1 MAIAAPAAAAVGRAA
16 AGKVAQKTAGKGAQ
30 KAAGKAAG
38 GKGAAAAG
46 AAPTGGKKPP
56 AGGKK
61 GGGPPDVDMPERPW
75 KDRGEKKGKGRV
87 GKALSAPGSQG
98 TYRRALIAEFIVCML
113 LLGLSPLAKGPGE
126 MGPVRFMK
134 RGTATA
140 AFFVIL
146 GLVSSAGAGAAK
158 AAAMFGGL
166 VTLVLLVDQR
176 EAFGKMAQLLNAPD
190 EGDEVDPVAGVGPDE
205 STDAGPDVVAT

>member
-1 MAIAAPAAAAVGRAA
+1 MAIAAPAAASAGRAV
-16 AGKVAQKTAGKGAQ
+16 AGKVA
-30 KAAGKAAG
+30 
-38 GKGAAAAG
+38 GKGAAARTA
-46 AAPTGGKKPP
+46 GGKAPAAGKVPPKKPATAP
-56 AGGKK
+56 AAGGKK
-61 GGGPPDVDMPERPW
+61 AGGAPDLDMPERPW
-75 KDRGEKKGKGRV
+75 KDRGQKKPAAGRTRP
-87 GKALSAPGSQG
+87 ATRSQG

-190 EGDEVDPVAGVGPDE
+190 EGGEADPASGFGPDE